1 MDQVTLGATNLQVC
15 RSCLGMMS
23 YGAKKLTEPAISG
36 RFQTDKGKRNLTLR
50 LARDPCIAA

>member
-23 YGAKKLTEPAISG
+23 YGQEADRTGDLW
-36 RFQTDKGKRNLTLR
+36 
-50 LARDPCIAA
+50 